1 MRKLRNYV
9 FLCVDFLFD
18 NKYNATVRRIFMKIT
33 KEHAEY
39 GLIVFE
45 ENVWTGKKKLS
56 INGKPLQKVGKTTF
70 TGEGGKT
77 VFLKG
82 NYFAGCRLQLDKE
95 EIVLTPALKWY
106 EIVLSVIPL
115 ALILVWGN
123 SVALCSI
130 VPVVG
135 GLIGGVVSALFS
147 VLNVMLVKSIKNVWL
162 KIAVTVV
169 MTALTFLACYL
180 IALVFLSAVMN

>member
-1 MRKLRNYV
+1 MYLYV
-9 FLCVDFLFD
+9 LTFYMILS
-18 NKYNATVRRIFMKIT
+18 YNATKEEEFMRIT

-106 EIVLSVIPL
+106 EIVLSVIPF

-135 GLIGGVVSALFS
+135 GFIGGAVSALFS
-147 VLNVMLVKSIKNVWL
+147 MFNVMLIKSIKNVWL
-162 KIAVTVV
+162 KIAVTIG

-180 IALVFLSAVMN
+180 IALAFLSAMMN